1 MGCDEATERARD
13 FARTAAHLAS
23 EALLLIQHDDAAPID
38 GRTVRALLDATDAA
52 EELTVL
58 AREGVPLADAYADAT
73 LALRE
78 AAMAIAT
85 RRIRAAERAPAPT
98 IVSTHASR
106 LDGDSIA

>member
-52 EELTVL
+52 EELSVL
-58 AREGVPLADAYADAT
+58 AREGVPLEEAYADAT

-85 RRIRAAERAPAPT
+85 MRIRAAERVATPT
-98 IVSTHASR
+98 VVR
-106 LDGDSIA
+106 LDGSRFDGNSVA